1 MDFGFSEEQEF
12 LRDQVRKFLDDQCS
26 LPQVRA
32 IAATE
37 EGFCRKLWGQLSEL
51 GWLGL
56 TLPEEYGGVGLS
68 WVDLVVVLEETG
80 RTLFPSPLLSTT
92 LAATAINEFGTPEQQ
107 QQWLPGLADGS
118 CIGTL
123 ALLDETD
130 FLSPQAIQMTGKAS
144 AGGYLLSGE
153 KRFVQDATVADVFIV
168 AFRAG
173 PANDDLGLAIVSRQD
188 KGVSVEETEGWDRT
202 KRTGVL
208 KLDAVQITADAL
220 LGETLLGAQAIETL
234 IDYGALAV
242 SAESIGVCEGILKLT
257 SQYALDRKQFGSPIG
272 RYQGVKHP
280 LAEMYVDI
288 ECTKSLAYYAAWTL
302 EGQPTEAP
310 AAIAKAKA
318 YAAQSVCSAGVTGVQ
333 MHGAIGYTDEYDMQ
347 LYMKRSKWSR
357 ATYGDEDFH
366 YDRIADFGGL

>member
-1 MDFGFSEEQEF
+1 MDFGFSEEQEM
-12 LRDQVRKFLDDQCS
+12 LRDQVRKFLEDRCS

-32 IAATE
+32 IAASN
-37 EGFCRKLWGQLSEL
+37 EGYCRDLWSQLSKL

-56 TLPEEYGGVGLS
+56 TLPEEFGGVGLS
-68 WVDLVVVLEETG
+68 WVDLVVILEETG

-92 LAATAINEFGTPEQQ
+92 LAATAINEFGTPQQ
-107 QQWLPGLADGS
+107 QQHWLPSLANGS

-130 FLSPQAIQMTGKAS
+130 FLSPKAIQMTAKAS
-144 AGGYLLSGE
+144 ERGYLLSGE

-168 AFRAG
+168 AFRSG
-173 PANDDLGLAIVSRQD
+173 PANDDLGLAIISRHD

-208 KLDAVQITADAL
+208 KLDTVQIAADAIL
-220 LGETLLGAQAIETL
+220 SETLLGAQAIEVL
-234 IDYGALAV
+234 IDRGALAV
-242 SAESIGVCEGILKLT
+242 SAETIGVCEGILTLT
-257 SQYALDRKQFGSPIG
+257 IQYALDRKQFGSPIG

-280 LAEMYVDI
+280 LAEIYVDI
-288 ECTKSLAYYAAWTL
+288 ECTKSLVYYAAWAL
-302 EGQPTEAP
+302 DGEPNEAP

-318 YAAQSVCSAGVTGVQ
+318 YASQSVCDAGVSGVQ
-333 MHGAIGYTDEYDMQ
+333 LHGAIGYTDEYDMQ
-347 LYMKRSKWSR
+347 LFIKRSKWSR

-366 YDRIADFGGL
+366 YDRVAKFGGL